1 MSKIEADEK
10 LDYSDVLIRP
20 KRSNLDSRSA
30 VNMIRTKRF
39 RHSPI
44 VWSGTPIISANMDTT
59 GTFEVYDTLSQ
70 HNIVTAM
77 HKFYTKE
84 DYIERNRE
92 VQWISTNLFMVSTGI
107 GVEDYEKTKN
117 ILSAI
122 KCNWIYENI
131 DIANGYMNRFI

>member
-30 VNMIRTKRF
+30 LNMIRTKRF

-77 HKFYTKE
+77 HKFTRRR
-84 DYIERNRE
+84 I
-92 VQWISTNLFMVSTGI
+92 I
-107 GVEDYEKTKN
+107 
-117 ILSAI
+117 
-122 KCNWIYENI
+122 
-131 DIANGYMNRFI
+131 